1 MDLSGDPLGVIVGSR
16 IAYKKDILV
25 SVPGVNTK
33 RDAGKLMN
41 RKAVWVDGKGKKY
54 EGYVSGLH
62 GRHGTLKVKFRR
74 PLPLCSLAKPINITE

>member
-16 IAYKKDILV
+16 IAYKKEALV
-25 SVPGVNTK
+25 SVPGVKTK

-41 RKAVWVDGKGKKY
+41 WKAFWTDNKGKKY

-62 GRHGTLKVKFRR
+62 GRNGVLKVKFKR
-74 PLPLCSLAKPINITE
+74 PLPLCSLAKPINIAE